1 MIDAEDEFLDEDDL
15 DYDEDIIQSDD
26 ENIEDKIIEEN
37 IKPVRKLDYTLQT
50 PEQRSEFVRNFVE
63 ETQGQLSNKYLEIL
77 SDYIIFAMDKEERK
91 KKEILTDNR
100 MITVNKRETSFQEL
114 VSKFE
119 NGEDGIYNLIAND
132 KNILLTPKLQI
143 TQQDLDDIEPLRE
156 LKAAID
162 VIREQEKKATGKK
175 KYLLK
180 KQIIEM
186 CQNQYLI
193 KSEFKPPV
201 YSSNTVKSFV
211 KADFGEHITILENGE
226 PYSDGL
232 ISFFNPKHLSALLCN
247 YSALKEESWSNFVN
261 DAWYMMEDLDRLVEQ
276 TLRDKYPL
284 YYDLLIL
291 KIDGRQNVD
300 IQEFLEIKYGIR
312 HSVEYISS
320 LWRNKIPKLL
330 AEQEKKN
337 YLIWYYTE
345 VERGNWKKCSRC
357 GEVKLANNKF
367 FSKNK
372 TSKDGFYSICKEC
385 RNNKN
390 KEVK

>member
-1 MIDAEDEFLDEDDL
+1 MIDAENEFLDDEEDFESE
-15 DYDEDIIQSDD
+15 DE
-26 ENIEDKIIEEN
+26 IIEEKIAAEN
-37 IKPVRKLDYTLQT
+37 IKTIKKLDYTLQT
-50 PEQRSEFVRNFVE
+50 PEQRSEFVKDFVKNYSD
-63 ETQGQLSNKYLEIL
+63 GQLSNRYLEIL

-119 NGEDGIYNLIAND
+119 NGEDGIYNLITND
-132 KNILLTPKLQI
+132 KNVLLTPKLQI
-143 TQQDLDDIEPLRE
+143 TQQDLDEIEPLRDLKETIE
-156 LKAAID
+156 L
-162 VIREQEKKATGKK
+162 IREQEKRATGKK
-175 KYLLK
+175 KFLLK

-193 KSEFKPPV
+193 KSEYKPPV
-201 YSSNTVKSFV
+201 YSSNTIRSFI
-211 KADFGEHITILENGE
+211 KADFTENVIINEEGE
-226 PYSDGL
+226 PESDGI

-247 YSALKEESWSNFVN
+247 YSALKEEAWGNFVN
-261 DAWYMMEDLDRLVEQ
+261 DAWYMMEDLDNLIEC
-276 TLRDKYPL
+276 TLRDNFPL
-284 YYDLLIL
+284 YYKLLIY
-291 KIDGRQNVD
+291 KIDGKQNID
-300 IQEFLEIKYGIR
+300 IQELLEAEFGIR

-372 TSKDGFYSICKEC
+372 TSKDGFYSICKDC
-385 RNNKN
+385 RNNK
-390 KEVK
+390 K

>member
-1 MIDAEDEFLDEDDL
+1 MTNVEDEFLDEDL
-15 DYDEDIIQSDD
+15 D
-26 ENIEDKIIEEN
+26 ENNSTEDEVIENKIIEEN
-37 IKPVRKLDYTLQT
+37 IKSIKKLDYTLQT
-50 PEQRSEFVRNFVE
+50 PEQRSEFVHNFIKE
-63 ETQGQLSNKYLEIL
+63 HEGSLSNRYLEIL
-77 SDYIIFAMDKEERK
+77 SDYIIFAMDKEEKK

-119 NGEDGIYNLIAND
+119 NGEDGIYNLITND
-132 KNILLTPKLQI
+132 KNVLLTPKLQI
-143 TQQDLDDIEPLRE
+143 TQQDLDDIEPLRD
-156 LKAAID
+156 LKAAIE
-162 VIREQEKKATGKK
+162 IIKEQEKKATGKK

-193 KSEFKPPV
+193 KSEFKPPM

-211 KADFGEHITILENGE
+211 TADLGENITILENGE
-226 PYSDGL
+226 PYSDCL
-232 ISFFNPKHLSALLCN
+232 LSFFNPKHLSAILCN
-247 YSALKEESWSNFVN
+247 YSALKQESWGDFEN
-261 DAWYMMEDLDRLVEQ
+261 DGFYMMQDLDKLIEQ
-276 TLRDKYPL
+276 TLKDNYPL

-291 KIDGRQNVD
+291 KIDGKQNID

-345 VERGNWKKCSRC
+345 KERGNWKKCSRC
-357 GEVKLANNKF
+357 GETKLANNKF

-385 RNNKN
+385 RNNKG
-390 KEVK
+390 KEGKN

>member
-1 MIDAEDEFLDEDDL
+1 MDMEEYMEEEFDQSEDEAIEEKIIAED
-15 DYDEDIIQSDD
+15 
-26 ENIEDKIIEEN
+26 
-37 IKPVRKLDYTLQT
+37 IKPIKKLDYTLQT
-50 PEQRSEFVRNFVE
+50 PEQRSEFVRNFVAE
-63 ETQGQLSNKYLEIL
+63 AQGQLSNKYLEIL

-119 NGEDGIYNLIAND
+119 NGEDGLYNLITND
-132 KNILLTPKLQI
+132 KNVLLTPKLQI
-143 TQQDLDDIEPLRE
+143 TQQDLDEIEPLRD
-156 LKAAID
+156 LKAAIEN
-162 VIREQEKKATGKK
+162 IREQEKKATGKK

-201 YSSNTVKSFV
+201 YSSNTIKSFV
-211 KADFGEHITILENGE
+211 KADFTENIIINEDGE
-226 PYSDGL
+226 PESDGL

-247 YSALKEESWSNFVN
+247 YSLLKEESWGNFVN
-261 DAWYMMEDLDRLVEQ
+261 DAYYMMEDLDNLVEA

-284 YYDLLIL
+284 YYKLLIY
-291 KIDGRQNVD
+291 KIDGRQNVE
-300 IQEFLEIKYGIR
+300 IQDLLEAEFGIR

-330 AEQEKKN
+330 AEQEKKD

-357 GEVKLANNKF
+357 GEIKLANNKF

-372 TSKDGFYSICKEC
+372 TSKDGFYSICKDC

-390 KEVK
+390 KGSE

>member
-1 MIDAEDEFLDEDDL
+1 MDMEEYIEEDFDQSEDEAIEEKIIAED
-15 DYDEDIIQSDD
+15 
-26 ENIEDKIIEEN
+26 
-37 IKPVRKLDYTLQT
+37 IKPIKKLDYTLQT
-50 PEQRSEFVRNFVE
+50 PEQRSEFVKEFIKEN
-63 ETQGQLSNKYLEIL
+63 QNGQLSNRYLEIL

-119 NGEDGIYNLIAND
+119 NGEDGIYNLITND
-132 KNILLTPKLQI
+132 KNVLLTPKLQI
-143 TQQDLDDIEPLRE
+143 TQQDLDEIEPLRD
-156 LKAAID
+156 LKAAIEN
-162 VIREQEKKATGKK
+162 IREQEKKATGKK

-201 YSSNTVKSFV
+201 YSSNTIKSFV
-211 KADFGEHITILENGE
+211 KADFAENIIINEDGE
-226 PYSDGL
+226 PESDGL

-247 YSALKEESWSNFVN
+247 YSLLKEEAWGNFVN
-261 DAWYMMEDLDRLVEQ
+261 DAYYMMEDLDNLVET

-284 YYDLLIL
+284 YYKLLIY
-291 KIDGRQNVD
+291 KIDGKQNVE
-300 IQEFLEIKYGIR
+300 IQDLLEAEFGIK

-330 AEQEKKN
+330 AEQEKKD

-357 GEVKLANNKF
+357 GEIKLANNKF

-372 TSKDGFYSICKEC
+372 TSKDGFYSICKDC

-390 KEVK
+390 RGSE

>member
-1 MIDAEDEFLDEDDL
+1 MDMEEYMEEEFDQSEDEAIEEKIIAED
-15 DYDEDIIQSDD
+15 
-26 ENIEDKIIEEN
+26 
-37 IKPVRKLDYTLQT
+37 IKPIKKLDYTLQT
-50 PEQRSEFVRNFVE
+50 PEQRSEFVKEFIKEN
-63 ETQGQLSNKYLEIL
+63 QNGQLSNRYLEIL

-119 NGEDGIYNLIAND
+119 NGEDGLYNLITND
-132 KNILLTPKLQI
+132 KNVLLTPKLQI
-143 TQQDLDDIEPLRE
+143 TQQDLDEIEPLRD
-156 LKAAID
+156 LKAAIEN
-162 VIREQEKKATGKK
+162 IREQEKKATGKK

-201 YSSNTVKSFV
+201 YSSNTIKSFV
-211 KADFGEHITILENGE
+211 KADFTENIIINEDGE
-226 PYSDGL
+226 PESDGL

-247 YSALKEESWSNFVN
+247 YSLLKEESWGNFVN
-261 DAWYMMEDLDRLVEQ
+261 DAYYMMEDLDNLVEA

-284 YYDLLIL
+284 YYKLLIY
-291 KIDGRQNVD
+291 KIDGRQNVE
-300 IQEFLEIKYGIR
+300 IQDLLEAEFGIR

-330 AEQEKKN
+330 AEQEKKD
-337 YLIWYYTE
+337 YLIWYYNE
-345 VERGNWKKCSRC
+345 VERGNWKRCSRC
-357 GEVKLANNKF
+357 GEIKLANNKF

-372 TSKDGFYSICKEC
+372 TSKDGFYSICKDC

-390 KEVK
+390 KGSE

>member
-15 DYDEDIIQSDD
+15 DYEEDIIQSDD

-193 KSEFKPPV
+193 KSEFKPPI
-201 YSSNTVKSFV
+201 YSSNTVKSFI

-247 YSALKEESWSNFVN
+247 YSALKEESWGNFVN

-276 TLRDKYPL
+276 TLRNKYPL

-345 VERGNWKKCSRC
+345 IERGNWKKCSRC

>member
-1 MIDAEDEFLDEDDL
+1 MDAEEEYIDEEI
-15 DYDEDIIQSDD
+15 EKSDD
-26 ENIEDKIIEEN
+26 EVIEEKIAAEN
-37 IKPVRKLDYTLQT
+37 IKTTKKLDYTLQT
-50 PEQRSEFVRNFVE
+50 PEQRSEFVREFIKEN
-63 ETQGQLSNKYLEIL
+63 QSGLSNRYLEIL

-119 NGEDGIYNLIAND
+119 NGEDGIYNLITND
-132 KNILLTPKLQI
+132 KNVLLTPKLQI
-143 TQQDLDDIEPLRE
+143 TQQDLEEIEPLRE
-156 LKAAID
+156 LKATID
-162 VIREQEKKATGKK
+162 LIKEQEKKATGKK

-193 KSEFKPPV
+193 KSEYKPPV
-201 YSSNTVKSFV
+201 YSSNTIKSFV
-211 KADFGEHITILENGE
+211 KADFTEHITINEEGE
-226 PYSDGL
+226 PESDGL

-247 YSALKEESWSNFVN
+247 YSLLKQEAWGNFVN
-261 DAWYMMEDLDRLVEQ
+261 DAYYMMEDLDNLIED
-276 TLRDKYPL
+276 TLKDKYPL
-284 YYDLLIL
+284 YYKLLIY
-291 KIDGRQNVD
+291 KIDGRQNID
-300 IQEFLEIKYGIR
+300 IQELLEAEFGIR

-337 YLIWYYTE
+337 YLIWHYTE
-345 VERGNWKKCSRC
+345 RERGNWKKCSRC
-357 GEVKLANNKF
+357 GEIKLANNKF

-372 TSKDGFYSICKEC
+372 TSKDGFYSICKDC
-385 RNNKN
+385 RNK
-390 KEVK
+390 K

>member
-15 DYDEDIIQSDD
+15 DCDEDIIQSDD

-247 YSALKEESWSNFVN
+247 YSALKEESWGNFVN

-357 GEVKLANNKF
+357 GEIKLANNKF

-372 TSKDGFYSICKEC
+372 TSKDGFYSICKKC

>member
-1 MIDAEDEFLDEDDL
+1 MDMEEYIEEDFDQSEDEVIEEKIIAED
-15 DYDEDIIQSDD
+15 
-26 ENIEDKIIEEN
+26 
-37 IKPVRKLDYTLQT
+37 IKPIKKLDYTLQT
-50 PEQRSEFVRNFVE
+50 PEQRSEFVKEFIKEN
-63 ETQGQLSNKYLEIL
+63 QNGQLSNRYLEIL

-119 NGEDGIYNLIAND
+119 NGEDGIYNLITND
-132 KNILLTPKLQI
+132 KNVLLTPKLQI
-143 TQQDLDDIEPLRE
+143 TQQDLDEIEPLRD
-156 LKAAID
+156 LKAAIEN
-162 VIREQEKKATGKK
+162 IREQEKKATGKK

-201 YSSNTVKSFV
+201 YSSNTIKSFV
-211 KADFGEHITILENGE
+211 KADFAENIIINEDGE
-226 PYSDGL
+226 PESDGL

-247 YSALKEESWSNFVN
+247 YSLLKEEAWGNFVN
-261 DAWYMMEDLDRLVEQ
+261 DAYYMMEDLDNLVET

-284 YYDLLIL
+284 YYKLLIY
-291 KIDGRQNVD
+291 KIDGKQNVE
-300 IQEFLEIKYGIR
+300 IQDLLEAEFGIK

-330 AEQEKKN
+330 AEQEKKD

-357 GEVKLANNKF
+357 GEIKLANNKF

-372 TSKDGFYSICKEC
+372 TSKDGFYSICKDC

-390 KEVK
+390 KGSE

>member
-15 DYDEDIIQSDD
+15 DYEEDIIQSDD

-119 NGEDGIYNLIAND
+119 NGEDGIYNLITND

-156 LKAAID
+156 LKATID

-247 YSALKEESWSNFVN
+247 YSALKEESWGNFIN
-261 DAWYMMEDLDRLVEQ
+261 DAYYMMEDLDRLVEQ

>member
-1 MIDAEDEFLDEDDL
+1 MDMEEYIEEDFDQSEDEAIEEKIIAED
-15 DYDEDIIQSDD
+15 
-26 ENIEDKIIEEN
+26 
-37 IKPVRKLDYTLQT
+37 IKPIKKLDYTLQT
-50 PEQRSEFVRNFVE
+50 PEQRSEFVKEFIKEN
-63 ETQGQLSNKYLEIL
+63 QNGQLSNRYLEIL

-119 NGEDGIYNLIAND
+119 NGEDGIYNLITND
-132 KNILLTPKLQI
+132 KNVLLTPKLQI
-143 TQQDLDDIEPLRE
+143 TQQDLDEIEPLRD
-156 LKAAID
+156 LKAAIEN
-162 VIREQEKKATGKK
+162 IREQEKKATGKK

-201 YSSNTVKSFV
+201 YSSNTIKSFV
-211 KADFGEHITILENGE
+211 KADFAENIIINEDGE
-226 PYSDGL
+226 PESDGL

-247 YSALKEESWSNFVN
+247 YSLLKEEAWGNFVN
-261 DAWYMMEDLDRLVEQ
+261 DAYYMMEDLDNLVET

-284 YYDLLIL
+284 YYKLLIY
-291 KIDGRQNVD
+291 KIDGKQNVE
-300 IQEFLEIKYGIR
+300 IQDLLEAEFGIK

-330 AEQEKKN
+330 AEQEKKD

-357 GEVKLANNKF
+357 GEIKLANNKF

-372 TSKDGFYSICKEC
+372 TSKDGFYSICKDC

-390 KEVK
+390 KGSE

>member
-1 MIDAEDEFLDEDDL
+1 MDAEEEYIDEEI
-15 DYDEDIIQSDD
+15 EKSDD
-26 ENIEDKIIEEN
+26 EVIEEKIAAEN
-37 IKPVRKLDYTLQT
+37 IKTTKKLDYTLQT
-50 PEQRSEFVRNFVE
+50 PEQRSEFVREFIKEN
-63 ETQGQLSNKYLEIL
+63 QSGLSNRYLEIL

-119 NGEDGIYNLIAND
+119 NGEDGIYNLITND
-132 KNILLTPKLQI
+132 KNVLLTPKLQI
-143 TQQDLDDIEPLRE
+143 TQQDLEEIEPLRE
-156 LKAAID
+156 LKATID
-162 VIREQEKKATGKK
+162 LIKEQEKKATGKK

-193 KSEFKPPV
+193 KSEYKPPV
-201 YSSNTVKSFV
+201 YSSNTIKSFV
-211 KADFGEHITILENGE
+211 KADFTEHITINEDGE
-226 PYSDGL
+226 PESDGL

-247 YSALKEESWSNFVN
+247 YSLLKQEAWGNFVN
-261 DAWYMMEDLDRLVEQ
+261 DAYYMMEDLDNLIED

-284 YYDLLIL
+284 YYKLLIY
-291 KIDGRQNVD
+291 KIDGRQNID
-300 IQEFLEIKYGIR
+300 IQELLEAEFGIR

-337 YLIWYYTE
+337 YLIWHYTE
-345 VERGNWKKCSRC
+345 RERGNWKKCSRC
-357 GEVKLANNKF
+357 GEIKLANNKF

-372 TSKDGFYSICKEC
+372 TSKDGFYSICKDC
-385 RNNKN
+385 RNK
-390 KEVK
+390 K

>member
-1 MIDAEDEFLDEDDL
+1 MDMEEYMEEEFDQSEDEAIEEKIIAED
-15 DYDEDIIQSDD
+15 
-26 ENIEDKIIEEN
+26 
-37 IKPVRKLDYTLQT
+37 IKPIKKLDYTLQT
-50 PEQRSEFVRNFVE
+50 PEQRSEFVKEFIKEN
-63 ETQGQLSNKYLEIL
+63 QNGQLSNRYLEIL

-119 NGEDGIYNLIAND
+119 NGEDGLYNLITND
-132 KNILLTPKLQI
+132 KNVLLTPKLQI
-143 TQQDLDDIEPLRE
+143 TQQDLDEIEPLRD
-156 LKAAID
+156 LKAAIEN
-162 VIREQEKKATGKK
+162 IREQEKKATGKK

-201 YSSNTVKSFV
+201 YSSNTIKSFV
-211 KADFGEHITILENGE
+211 KADFTENIIINEDGE
-226 PYSDGL
+226 PESDGL

-247 YSALKEESWSNFVN
+247 YSLLKEESWGNFVN
-261 DAWYMMEDLDRLVEQ
+261 DAYYMMEDLDNLVEA

-284 YYDLLIL
+284 YYKLLIY
-291 KIDGRQNVD
+291 KIDGRQNVE
-300 IQEFLEIKYGIR
+300 IQDLLEAEFGIR

-330 AEQEKKN
+330 AEQEKKD

-345 VERGNWKKCSRC
+345 VERGNWKRCSRC
-357 GEVKLANNKF
+357 GEIKLANNKF

-372 TSKDGFYSICKEC
+372 TSKDGFYSICKDC

-390 KEVK
+390 KGSE

>member
-1 MIDAEDEFLDEDDL
+1 MDMEEYMEEEFDQSEDEAIEEKIIAED
-15 DYDEDIIQSDD
+15 
-26 ENIEDKIIEEN
+26 
-37 IKPVRKLDYTLQT
+37 IKPIKKLDYTLQT
-50 PEQRSEFVRNFVE
+50 PEQRSEFVKEFIKEN
-63 ETQGQLSNKYLEIL
+63 QNGQLSNRYLEIL

-119 NGEDGIYNLIAND
+119 NGEDGLYNLITND
-132 KNILLTPKLQI
+132 KNVLLTPKLQI
-143 TQQDLDDIEPLRE
+143 TQQDLDEIEPLRD
-156 LKAAID
+156 LKAAIEN
-162 VIREQEKKATGKK
+162 IKEQEKKATGKK

-201 YSSNTVKSFV
+201 YSSNTIKSFV
-211 KADFGEHITILENGE
+211 KADFTENIIINKDGE
-226 PYSDGL
+226 PESDGL

-247 YSALKEESWSNFVN
+247 YSSLKEESWGNFVN
-261 DAWYMMEDLDRLVEQ
+261 DAYYMMEDLDNLVEA

-284 YYDLLIL
+284 YYKLLIY
-291 KIDGRQNVD
+291 KIDGKQNVE
-300 IQEFLEIKYGIR
+300 IQDLLEAEFGIR

-330 AEQEKKN
+330 AEQEKKD

-357 GEVKLANNKF
+357 GEIKLANNKF

-372 TSKDGFYSICKEC
+372 TSKDGFYSICKDC

-390 KEVK
+390 KGSE